1 VTAALSDTVRPRMSQ
16 FRQAMLSLYWFGTSV
31 HWTAILIIALPR
43 QALLI
48 GGDSLKGTTLGQ
60 VLLAGAF
67 VSMVVAPV
75 FGAISDRI
83 VTRWGRRRPW
93 MVLGTLMN
101 VLGLFVLAYAPRPN
115 DLSSLPL
122 YILGFMWVEFW
133 NNVATAPYA
142 ALIPDVVPGSQ
153 RGSASGWYGLM
164 SMLGNFV
171 GGITGLIFTTNGE
184 TDLVAMYFFLA
195 GVLLFGMLGTVLF
208 VKEPK
213 VTVKPPPFHLGEFVR
228 GLASPLRDHDFRWV
242 FFTRMLMIMGTFTV
256 QEYLQ
261 YYMRDVVRSFSLLG
275 QEVASN
281 AESAVSFFILALLI
295 GAIPSSLA
303 GGILSDR
310 IGRKALVYVSSV
322 LQAIVPFLLI
332 FFYPF
337 GFVVGLGI
345 IFGLGYGAYTSVDWA
360 MATDVLPSEA
370 DHARDMG
377 VWHVAETLPQVIA
390 TPVAGLMLDRFQVVG
405 QEIGRPNLG
414 YTAIFLLAV
423 AYFVFGTVF
432 VRRIRKVR

>member
-1 VTAALSDTVRPRMSQ
+1 MEASLGGVTRPRMSQ
-16 FRQAMLSLYWFGTSV
+16 FRQAMLSLYWFGSSV
-31 HWTAILIIALPR
+31 HWTALLIITLPT

-48 GGDSLKGTTLGQ
+48 GGNAVKGTTLAQ

-67 VSMVVAPV
+67 VSMVVAPL
-75 FGAISDRI
+75 FGAISDRVI
-83 VTRWGRRRPW
+83 TRWGRRRPW

-101 VLGLFVLAYAPRPN
+101 ILGLLALAYVPRPN
-115 DLSSLPL
+115 DLGTLPL
-122 YILGFMWVEFW
+122 YVLAFMWVEFW

-142 ALIPDVVPGSQ
+142 ALIPDVVPADQ

-164 SMLGNFV
+164 SMLGSFV
-171 GGITGLIFTTNGE
+171 GGITGILFTRHGQ
-184 TDLVAMYFFLA
+184 TDITAIYFFLA

-208 VKEPK
+208 VSEPK
-213 VTVKPPPFHLGEFVR
+213 VTARPPRFHFGEFMR
-228 GLASPLRDHDFRWV
+228 GMASPLRDHDFRWV
-242 FFTRMLMIMGTFTV
+242 FLTRMLIIMGTFTV

-261 YYMRDVVRSFSLLG
+261 YFMRDVVGTFELLG

-281 AESAVSFFILALLI
+281 AESAVSFFVLALLI
-295 GAIPSSLA
+295 GAIPSALA
-303 GGILSDR
+303 GGVLSDR
-310 IGRKALVYVSSV
+310 IGRKALVYTSSI
-322 LQAIVPFLLI
+322 LQGLVPFLMI
-332 FFYPF
+332 FFHPF

-345 IFGLGYGAYTSVDWA
+345 VFGLGYGAYTSVDWA

-390 TPVAGLMLDRFQVVG
+390 TPIAGLMLDRFQVVG
-405 QEIGRPNLG
+405 AATGRPNLG
-414 YTAIFLLAV
+414 YTAIFLLSV